1 MKYIL
6 KTGKKAFSLVITF
19 VLVATSLI
27 SLPSC
32 APAYTDEEAKN
43 ILSEVLARDIE
54 LNKII
59 WGEGLSPEKDAS
71 EHVNDSTFYYM
82 EVSMLSKYTSLDELK
97 EAVKETYTEELQ
109 AILWQYAF
117 GYEEIESDII
127 PRYSENKDGFLTVN
141 VAKASLRK
149 FSVTSVAYLG
159 DAKVKRAKKDMIR
172 IEVPFSTD
180 GKTFRKRTLELYL
193 VDGVWKLDTQT
204 WCIDF
209 QY

>member
-6 KTGKKAFSLVITF
+6 KTGKKAFSLVITL

-27 SLPSC
+27 SLSSC
-32 APAYTDEEAKN
+32 APAYTDDEAKN
-43 ILSEVLARDIE
+43 ILAEVLARDIE

-59 WGEGLSPEKDAS
+59 WGEGLSPEKDPA
-71 EHVNDSTFYYM
+71 EHENDSTFYYM

-97 EAVKETYTEELQ
+97 EAVRDTYTEELQ
-109 AILWQYAF
+109 EILWQYAF
-117 GYEEIESDII
+117 GYEGIESDII

-141 VAKASLRK
+141 VAKATLRK

-159 DAKVKRAKKDMIR
+159 DARVKRAKKDMIR

-180 GKTFRKRTLELYL
+180 GKTFRERTLELYL

>member
-6 KTGKKAFSLVITF
+6 KTVKKAFSLIIILS
-19 VLVATSLI
+19 LVATSLI
-27 SLPSC
+27 YFSSC
-32 APAYTDEEAKN
+32 APAYSDEEAIN
-43 ILSEVLARDIE
+43 ILAEVLAKDIE

-59 WGEGLSPEKDAS
+59 WGEGLSPEKDAG
-71 EHVNDSTFYYM
+71 EHVNDSTFYYT

-97 EAVKETYTEELQ
+97 EAVKDTYTEELQ
-109 AILWQYAF
+109 AIVWQYAF

-127 PRYSENKDGFLTVN
+127 PRYSENKDGFLMVN
-141 VAKASLRK
+141 VAKATLRK
-149 FSVTSVAYLG
+149 FDLTSVAYIG
-159 DAKVKRAKKDMIR
+159 EAKVKRAKKDMIR
-172 IEVPFSTD
+172 IEVPFSAD
-180 GKTFRKRTLELYL
+180 GKTFRERTIELHL

>member
-6 KTGKKAFSLVITF
+6 KTGKKAFSLIITF

-27 SLPSC
+27 SLSSC

-43 ILSEVLARDIE
+43 ILAEVLAKDIE

-59 WGEGLSPEKDAS
+59 WGEGLSPEKDPK
-71 EHVNDSTFYYM
+71 EHESDSTFYYM
-82 EVSMLSKYTSLDELK
+82 EVGMLSRYTSLDELK
-97 EAVKETYTEELQ
+97 EAVKDTYTEELQ
-109 AILWQYAF
+109 AIVWQYAF
-117 GYEEIESDII
+117 GYEGIESDII
-127 PRYSENKDGFLTVN
+127 PRYSENKDRFLTVN
-141 VAKASLRK
+141 VAKATLRK
-149 FSVTSVAYLG
+149 FDLTSVAYLG

-172 IEVPFSTD
+172 IEVPFSSD
-180 GKTFRKRTLELYL
+180 GKTFRERTLELYL